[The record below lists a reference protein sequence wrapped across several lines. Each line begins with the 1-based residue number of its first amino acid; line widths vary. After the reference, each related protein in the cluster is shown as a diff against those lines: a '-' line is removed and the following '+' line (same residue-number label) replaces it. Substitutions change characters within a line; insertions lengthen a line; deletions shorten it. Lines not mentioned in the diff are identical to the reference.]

1 VRAFVCN
8 ACLALKEVIVSI
20 KDQLQ
25 ADLKTAMLGKQE
37 LRRDVIRFTQAAL
50 KNAELAKQ
58 QKLVKERSHLWQTG
72 QVDDSGNPIVNEA
85 EREKQLAEIAKLT
98 PLTDEEQL
106 AVLTTEVKRRRETIA
121 DAEKA
126 GRADLIAR
134 EQAELD
140 VVLGY
145 LPKQMSREEV
155 TAAAQ
160 QVVAEVGAKGPQDTG
175 KVMGKLMPQLK
186 GRADGKM
193 ISEVVKELLAG

>member
-1 VRAFVCN
+1 M
-8 ACLALKEVIVSI
+8 SI

-25 ADLKTAMLGKQE
+25 ADLKTAMLSKQE
-37 LRRDVIRFTQAAL
+37 LRRDVIRFTQASL

-72 QVDDSGNPIVNEA
+72 KIDENGNPIIDEA
-85 EREKQLAEIAKLT
+85 ERDKQLAEIAKLV

-106 AVLTTEVKRRRETIA
+106 SVLTTEVKRRRETIA

-160 QVVAEVGAKGPQDTG
+160 AVIAEVGAKGPADTG

-186 GRADGKM
+186 GKAGGKM
-193 ISEVVKELLAG
+193 ISEVVKELLGG

>member
-1 VRAFVCN
+1 M
-8 ACLALKEVIVSI
+8 SI

-25 ADLKTAMLGKQE
+25 TDLKTAMLNKQE
-37 LRRDVIRFTQAAL
+37 LRRDVIRFTQAAM

-58 QKLVKERSHLWQTG
+58 QKLVKERAHLWQTG
-72 QVDDSGNPIVNEA
+72 QVDIDGNPVIDGA
-85 EREKQLAEIAKLT
+85 ERDKQLAEIAKLV

-106 AVLTTEVKRRRETIA
+106 SVLTTEVKRRRETIT

-126 GRADLIAR
+126 GRADLITR
-134 EQAELD
+134 EQAELE

-155 TAAAQ
+155 KAAAQ
-160 QVVAEVGAKGPQDTG
+160 QVITEVGAKSPQDTG

-186 GRADGKM
+186 GKADGKM
-193 ISEVVKELLAG
+193 IGEVVKELLAS

>member
-1 VRAFVCN
+1 
-8 ACLALKEVIVSI
+8 VSI

-25 ADLKTAMLGKQE
+25 ADLKTAMLNKQE
-37 LRRDVIRFTQAAL
+37 LRRDVIRFTQAAM

-58 QKLVKERSHLWQTG
+58 QKLVKERSRLWQTG
-72 QVDDSGNPIVNEA
+72 KTDESGNPIIDEA
-85 EREKQLAEIAKLT
+85 EREKQLAEITRLT

-126 GRADLIAR
+126 GRPDLIAR

-145 LPKQMSREEV
+145 LPQQMSREEV
-155 TAAAQ
+155 TARGASPGRREGSAGYGQSDGEAHAAVERQ
-160 QVVAEVGAKGPQDTG
+160 SRWKDDQRSGEGIVGG
-175 KVMGKLMPQLK
+175 LRR
-186 GRADGKM
+186 RAS
-193 ISEVVKELLAG
+193 ILSIRLP

>member
-1 VRAFVCN
+1 MSF
-8 ACLALKEVIVSI
+8 

-25 ADLKTAMLGKQE
+25 ADLKAAMLSKQE

-58 QKLVKERSHLWQTG
+58 QKLVKERAPLWQTG
-72 QVDDSGNPIVNEA
+72 QDKEGYPIVDEA
-85 EREKQLAEIAKLT
+85 ERDKQLAEIAKLV

-106 AVLTTEVKRRRETIA
+106 SVLTTEVKRRRETIA

-126 GRADLIAR
+126 GRPEIVAR

-145 LPKQMSREEV
+145 LPQQMSREEV
-155 TAAAQ
+155 TAIAR
-160 QVVAEVGAKGPQDTG
+160 QVVADVGAKGPQDTG

-186 GRADGKM
+186 GKADGKM

>member
-1 VRAFVCN
+1 MS
-8 ACLALKEVIVSI
+8 L

-25 ADLKTAMLGKQE
+25 ADLKTAMLNKQE

-72 QVDDSGNPIVNEA
+72 KVDESGNPIVNEA
-85 EREKQLAEIAKLT
+85 ERDKQLAEIAKLM

-126 GRADLIAR
+126 GRPEIW
-134 EQAELD
+134 
-140 VVLGY
+140 
-145 LPKQMSREEV
+145 SRANRPNS
-155 TAAAQ
+155 TWCWATC
-160 QVVAEVGAKGPQDTG
+160 PN
-175 KVMGKLMPQLK
+175 
-186 GRADGKM
+186 R
-193 ISEVVKELLAG
+193 

>member
-1 VRAFVCN
+1 MS
-8 ACLALKEVIVSI
+8 L

-25 ADLKTAMLGKQE
+25 ADLKTAMLSKQE

-50 KNAELAKQ
+50 KNAELSKQ

-72 QVDDSGNPIVNEA
+72 KVDEAGNPIIDEP
-85 EREKQLAEIAKLT
+85 ERDKQLAEIAKLV
-98 PLTDEEQL
+98 PLTDDEQL
-106 AVLTTEVKRRRETIA
+106 TMLTTEVKRRRETIA

-126 GRADLIAR
+126 GRPEIAAR

-145 LPKQMSREEV
+145 LPQQMSREEV

-160 QVVAEVGAKGPQDTG
+160 AVVAEVGAKGPQDTG

-186 GRADGKM
+186 GKADGKM
-193 ISEVVKELLAG
+193 ISEVVKELLAGENA

>member
-1 VRAFVCN
+1 M
-8 ACLALKEVIVSI
+8 SI

-25 ADLKTAMLGKQE
+25 ADLKTAMLSKQE
-37 LRRDVIRFTQAAL
+37 LRRDVIRFTQASM
-50 KNAELAKQ
+50 KNTELAKQ

-72 QVDDSGNPIVNEA
+72 KADENGNPVIDEA
-85 EREKQLAEIAKLT
+85 VRDQQLAEIAKLV

-106 AVLTTEVKRRRETIA
+106 SVLTTEVKRRRETIA

-126 GRADLIAR
+126 GRADLIER

-155 TAAAQ
+155 MAAAQ
-160 QVVAEVGAKGPQDTG
+160 KVIAEVGAKAPQDTG

-186 GRADGKM
+186 GKADGKM
-193 ISEVVKELLAG
+193 ISEVVKELLTG

>member
-1 VRAFVCN
+1 M
-8 ACLALKEVIVSI
+8 ST

-25 ADLKTAMLGKQE
+25 SDLKTAMLNKDA

-72 QVDDSGNPIVNEA
+72 QVDESSNPIVNEA
-85 EREKQLAEIAKLT
+85 EREKQLAEIARLA

-126 GRADLIAR
+126 GRPDLVAR

-145 LPKQMSREEV
+145 LPKQMNREEV
-155 TAAAQ
+155 AAAAQ
-160 QVVAEVGAKGPQDTG
+160 QVIATVGAKGPQDTG

-186 GRADGKM
+186 GKADGKM

>member
-1 VRAFVCN
+1 M
-8 ACLALKEVIVSI
+8 SI

-25 ADLKTAMLGKQE
+25 ADLKTAMLNKQE

-72 QVDDSGNPIVNEA
+72 KVDENGTPIADEA
-85 EREKQLAEIAKLT
+85 ERDKQLAEIAKLV

-106 AVLTTEVKRRRETIA
+106 SVLTTEVKRRRETIA

-126 GRADLIAR
+126 GRADLLAR
-134 EQAELD
+134 EQAELE

-160 QVVAEVGAKGPQDTG
+160 KVIAEVSAKSPQDTG

-186 GRADGKM
+186 GKADGKM
-193 ISEVVKELLAG
+193 ISEAVKELLTG

>member
-1 VRAFVCN
+1 MS
-8 ACLALKEVIVSI
+8 LKE
-20 KDQLQ
+20 QLQ

-37 LRRDVIRFTQAAL
+37 LRRDVIRFTQAAM

-72 QVDDSGNPIVNEA
+72 KVDESGNPIIDEA
-85 EREKQLAEIAKLT
+85 ERDKQLAEIAKLV
-98 PLTDEEQL
+98 PLTDDEQL
-106 AVLTTEVKRRRETIA
+106 TVLTTEVKRRRETIA

-126 GRADLIAR
+126 NRPEIVAR

-145 LPKQMSREEV
+145 LPQQMSRAEV
-155 TAAAQ
+155 TAIAQ
-160 QVVAEVGAKGPQDTG
+160 QVVSEVSAKGPQDTG

-186 GRADGKM
+186 GKADGKM

>member
-1 VRAFVCN
+1 MP
-8 ACLALKEVIVSI
+8 L

-25 ADLKTAMLGKQE
+25 ADLKTAMLSKQE

-72 QVDDSGNPIVNEA
+72 KVDESGNPIIDEA
-85 EREKQLAEIAKLT
+85 ERDKQLAEIAKLV
-98 PLTDEEQL
+98 PLTDDEQL
-106 AVLTTEVKRRRETIA
+106 TVLTTEVKRRRETIA

-126 GRADLIAR
+126 NRPEIVAR

-145 LPKQMSREEV
+145 LPKQMSRAEV
-155 TAAAQ
+155 TTIAQ
-160 QVVAEVGAKGPQDTG
+160 QVVGEVGAKGPQDTG

-186 GRADGKM
+186 GKADGKM
-193 ISEVVKELLAG
+193 ISEVVKELLAN

>member
-1 VRAFVCN
+1 M
-8 ACLALKEVIVSI
+8 SI
-20 KDQLQ
+20 KEQLQ
-25 ADLKTAMLGKQE
+25 ADLKTAMLSKQE
-37 LRRDVIRFTQAAL
+37 LRRDVIRFTQAAM

-85 EREKQLAEIAKLT
+85 EREKQLAEIAKLA

-126 GRADLIAR
+126 GRSDLIAR
-134 EQAELD
+134 EQAELG

-155 TAAAQ
+155 VAAAQ

-186 GRADGKM
+186 GKADGKM
-193 ISEVVKELLAG
+193 ISEVVKELLAN

>member
-1 VRAFVCN
+1 M
-8 ACLALKEVIVSI
+8 SI

-25 ADLKTAMLGKQE
+25 ADLKTAMLSKQE
-37 LRRDVIRFTQAAL
+37 LRRDVIRFTQAAM

-72 QVDDSGNPIVNEA
+72 KVDESGNAIVNEA

-106 AVLTTEVKRRRETIA
+106 SVLTTEVKRRRETIA

-126 GRADLIAR
+126 GRSDLVAR
-134 EQAELD
+134 EQAELE

-155 TAAAQ
+155 VAVAQ
-160 QVVAEVGAKGPQDTG
+160 QVIAEVGAKGPQDTG

-186 GRADGKM
+186 GKAEGKM
-193 ISEVVKELLAG
+193 ISEVVKELLAS

>member
-1 VRAFVCN
+1 MS
-8 ACLALKEVIVSI
+8 L

-25 ADLKTAMLGKQE
+25 ADLKTAMLSKQE
-37 LRRDVIRFTQAAL
+37 LRRDVIRFTQAAF

-58 QKLVKERSHLWQTG
+58 SKLVKERSHLWQTSKF
-72 QVDDSGNPIVNEA
+72 DENGNPIIDEP
-85 EREKQLAEIAKLT
+85 ERDKQLAEIAKLA
-98 PLTDEEQL
+98 PLTDDEQL
-106 AVLTTEVKRRRETIA
+106 TVLTTEVKRRRETIA

-126 GRADLIAR
+126 GRPEIASR
-134 EQAELD
+134 EQAELE

-160 QVVAEVGAKGPQDTG
+160 KVVTEVGAKGPQDTG

-186 GRADGKM
+186 GKADGKM
-193 ISEVVKELLAG
+193 ISEVVKELLVG

>member
-1 VRAFVCN
+1 M
-8 ACLALKEVIVSI
+8 SI

-25 ADLKTAMLGKQE
+25 ADLKTAMLSKQE

-58 QKLVKERSHLWQTG
+58 QKLVKDRSHLWQTG
-72 QVDDSGNPIVNEA
+72 KVDEAGNPIANEP
-85 EREKQLAEIAKLT
+85 ERDKQLAEIAKLV
-98 PLTDEEQL
+98 PLTAEEQL
-106 AVLTTEVKRRRETIA
+106 SVLTTEVKRRRETIA

-126 GRADLIAR
+126 GRADLLQR
-134 EQAELD
+134 EQAELE

-145 LPKQMSREEV
+145 MPEQLSREEV

-160 QVVAEVGAKGPQDTG
+160 AVIAEVSAKGPADTG

-186 GRADGKM
+186 GKADGKM
-193 ISEVVKELLAG
+193 INEVVKELLAG

>member
-1 VRAFVCN
+1 MP
-8 ACLALKEVIVSI
+8 L

-25 ADLKTAMLGKQE
+25 ADLKTAMLSKQE

-72 QVDDSGNPIVNEA
+72 KVDESGNPIIDEA
-85 EREKQLAEIAKLT
+85 ERDKQLAEIAKLV
-98 PLTDEEQL
+98 PLTDDEQL
-106 AVLTTEVKRRRETIA
+106 TVLTTEVKRRRETIA

-126 GRADLIAR
+126 NRPEIVAR

-145 LPKQMSREEV
+145 LPKQMSRAEV
-155 TAAAQ
+155 TTIAQ
-160 QVVAEVGAKGPQDTG
+160 QVVGEVGAKGPQDTG

-186 GRADGKM
+186 GKADGKM
-193 ISEVVKELLAG
+193 ISDVVKELLAE

>member
-1 VRAFVCN
+1 M
-8 ACLALKEVIVSI
+8 SI

-25 ADLKTAMLGKQE
+25 ADLKTAMLSKQE
-37 LRRDVIRFTQAAL
+37 LRRDVIRFTLAAM

-72 QVDDSGNPIVNEA
+72 KVDDSGNAIVNEA
-85 EREKQLAEIAKLT
+85 EREKQLAEIVKLT

-106 AVLTTEVKRRRETIA
+106 SVLTTEVKRRRETIA

-126 GRADLIAR
+126 GRADLVAR
-134 EQAELD
+134 EQAELE

-155 TAAAQ
+155 VAAAQ
-160 QVVAEVGAKGPQDTG
+160 QVIAEVGAKGPQETG

-186 GRADGKM
+186 GKAEGRM
-193 ISEVVKELLAG
+193 ISEVVKELLAN

>member
-1 VRAFVCN
+1 M
-8 ACLALKEVIVSI
+8 SI

-25 ADLKTAMLGKQE
+25 ADLKTAMLNKQE
-37 LRRDVIRFTQAAL
+37 LRRDVIRFTQAAM

-72 QVDDSGNPIVNEA
+72 KVDEDGNPIVDEVI
-85 EREKQLAEIAKLT
+85 RDQQLAEIARLV

-106 AVLTTEVKRRRETIA
+106 SVLTTEVKRRRETIA

-126 GRADLIAR
+126 GRADLVER
-134 EQAELD
+134 EQAELE
-140 VVLGY
+140 VVIGY

-160 QVVAEVGAKGPQDTG
+160 AIIAEVGAKGPADTG

-186 GRADGKM
+186 GKADGKM
-193 ISEVVKELLAG
+193 ISDVVKALLVG

>member
-1 VRAFVCN
+1 M
-8 ACLALKEVIVSI
+8 SI

-25 ADLKTAMLGKQE
+25 ADLKTAMLNRQE

-58 QKLVKERSHLWQTG
+58 QKLVKERSRLWQTG
-72 QVDDSGNPIVNEA
+72 QVDAGGNPVIDEA
-85 EREKQLAEIAKLT
+85 KREMELAEIAQLT

-126 GRADLIAR
+126 GRPDLVAR
-134 EQAELD
+134 EQAELE
-140 VVLGY
+140 VVLVY
-145 LPKQMSREEV
+145 LPQQLSREEV

-160 QVVAEVGAKGPQDTG
+160 KVIAEVGAHGPQDTG
-175 KVMGKLMPQLK
+175 RVMGKLMPQLK
-186 GRADGKM
+186 GKADGKL

>member
-1 VRAFVCN
+1 M
-8 ACLALKEVIVSI
+8 SI

-25 ADLKTAMLGKQE
+25 ADLKTAMLSKQE

-58 QKLVKERSHLWQTG
+58 QKLIKERSHLWQTG
-72 QVDDSGNPIVNEA
+72 EVDIDNERIINEVELA
-85 EREKQLAEIAKLT
+85 KQRAEIDKLML
-98 PLTDEEQL
+98 LTDEEQL
-106 AVLTTEVKRRRETIA
+106 TVLTTEVKRRRETIS

-126 GRADLIAR
+126 GRPEIVAR

-145 LPKQMSREEV
+145 LPQQMSRSEV
-155 TAAAQ
+155 TTIAQ

-186 GRADGKM
+186 GKADGKM
-193 ISEVVKELLAG
+193 ISEVVKELLAN

>member
-1 VRAFVCN
+1 VRAFVSIQE
-8 ACLALKEVIVSI
+8 AIMSI

-25 ADLKTAMLGKQE
+25 ADLKTAMLNKQE
-37 LRRDVIRFTQAAL
+37 LRRDVIRFTQAAM

-72 QVDDSGNPIVNEA
+72 KVDEDGNPIIDEA
-85 EREKQLAEIAKLT
+85 ERDKQLAEIARLV

-106 AVLTTEVKRRRETIA
+106 SVLTTEVKRRRETIA

-126 GRADLIAR
+126 GRADLIER
-134 EQAELD
+134 EQAELE

-160 QVVAEVGAKGPQDTG
+160 AVIAEVGAKGPQDTG
-175 KVMGKLMPQLK
+175 KVMGKLMLQLK
-186 GRADGKM
+186 GKADGKL
-193 ISEVVKELLAG
+193 ISEVVKELLA

>member
-1 VRAFVCN
+1 M
-8 ACLALKEVIVSI
+8 SI

-25 ADLKTAMLGKQE
+25 ADLKAAMLNKQE

-58 QKLVKERSHLWQTG
+58 QKLVKERSRLWQTG
-72 QVDDSGNPIVNEA
+72 KVDESGNPIVDEA
-85 EREKQLAEIAKLT
+85 EREKQLAEIARLA
-98 PLTDEEQL
+98 PLTDEEQV

-126 GRADLIAR
+126 GRPDLIAR
-134 EQAELD
+134 EQAELE

-160 QVVAEVGAKGPQDTG
+160 HVIAEVGAQGPQDTG
-175 KVMGKLMPQLK
+175 RIMGKLMPQLK
-186 GRADGKM
+186 GKADGKM
-193 ISEVVKELLAG
+193 ISEVVKELLVG

>member
-1 VRAFVCN
+1 
-8 ACLALKEVIVSI
+8 VSI

-72 QVDDSGNPIVNEA
+72 KVDDSGNPIVNEA

-155 TAAAQ
+155 AAAAQ
-160 QVVAEVGAKGPQDTG
+160 QVIAEVGAKGPQDTG

-186 GRADGKM
+186 GKADGKM

>member
-1 VRAFVCN
+1 MVR
-8 ACLALKEVIVSI
+8 LKPPRSSTQEVTMSL

-25 ADLKTAMLGKQE
+25 ADLKTAMLNKQE

-58 QKLVKERSHLWQTG
+58 QKLAKERSRLWHTG
-72 QVDDSGNPIVNEA
+72 RVDADGNPVIDEA

-126 GRADLIAR
+126 GRADLLAR
-134 EQAELD
+134 EQAELE
-140 VVLGY
+140 VVMAY
-145 LPKQMSREEV
+145 LPRQLSRDEV
-155 TAAAQ
+155 AAAAQ
-160 QVVAEVGAKGPQDTG
+160 KVIAEVGAKGLQDTG
-175 KVMGKLMPQLK
+175 QVMGKLMPQLK
-186 GRADGKM
+186 GKADGKM
-193 ISEVVKELLAG
+193 ISEVVKELLVA